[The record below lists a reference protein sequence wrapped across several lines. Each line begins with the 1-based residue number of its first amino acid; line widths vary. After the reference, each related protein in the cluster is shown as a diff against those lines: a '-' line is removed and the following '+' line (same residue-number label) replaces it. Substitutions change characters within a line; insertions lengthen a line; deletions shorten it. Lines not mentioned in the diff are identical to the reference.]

1 MPSPTYNEIWKVVAG
16 SSGFGATAGSTA
28 AQLAAL
34 NTQVSALRG
43 ALARQSS
50 GATVLTIA
58 DGVWTNGVELNP
70 DYGRSM
76 KMLFNVSVC
85 SGNRRAEQHQQWW
98 QDKQVLPSSSDDALC
113 LTSYPHVCRPRL
125 RLCPMP
131 PPSTSGLNVS
141 PTASSPRWCHPHSP
155 STW

>member
-1 MPSPTYNEIWKVVAG
+1 MTSRCCCQTGVPSPTYNEIWKVVAG
-16 SSGFGATAGSTA
+16 SNGFGATAGSTA

-70 DYGRSM
+70 DYDKNM
-76 KMLFNVSVC
+76 KTLFNVSVC
-85 SGNRRAEQHQQWW
+85 SGNRRAEQHQQWR
-98 QDKQVLPSSSDDALC
+98 QDKQVLPSAM
-113 LTSYPHVCRPRL
+113 PR
-125 RLCPMP
+125 
-131 PPSTSGLNVS
+131 
-141 PTASSPRWCHPHSP
+141 A
-155 STW
+155 